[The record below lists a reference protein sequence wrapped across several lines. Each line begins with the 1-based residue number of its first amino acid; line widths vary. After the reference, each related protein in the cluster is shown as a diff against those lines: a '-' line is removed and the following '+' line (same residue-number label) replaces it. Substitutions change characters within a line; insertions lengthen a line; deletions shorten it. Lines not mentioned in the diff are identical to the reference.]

1 MNIPGSDA
9 GGRLSLVTYSNVL
22 YGAKAIAAYVFGDEA
37 KWSRIIDMNRRLD
50 EPHRFPMFYIGA
62 TLCARRTVIDEWIAA
77 REAANCNAPTPHEK
91 AA

>member
-1 MNIPGSDA
+1 M
-9 GGRLSLVTYSNVL
+9 TYSNVL

-62 TLCARRTVIDEWIAA
+62 TLCARRTAIDDWIAS